1 MFVLYVRLVAKRTG
15 DTSTV
20 DSINPAMDI
29 LMSQI
34 HLDGNAQEMAKRLTS
49 SFLSS
54 QMSVMEYDL
63 KQASDLQGGVI
74 VNMILMWFLHFR
86 LGKIQ
91 PLLMQVLMGFLQ
103 IVYSPLFQVYVS

>member
-1 MFVLYVRLVAKRTG
+1 VVAKRTG

-34 HLDGNAQEMAKRLTS
+34 QLDGNAQEMAKRLTS

-54 QMSVMEYDL
+54 QMTAMEYDL
-63 KQASDLQGGVI
+63 KQASDLQGGVV
-74 VNMILMWFLHFR
+74 VNMIFMWFLHFR
-86 LGKIQ
+86 FGKIQ

-103 IVYSPLFQVYVS
+103 VVYSPLFQVYVS

>member
-1 MFVLYVRLVAKRTG
+1 
-15 DTSTV
+15 
-20 DSINPAMDI
+20 
-29 LMSQI
+29 MSQI
-34 HLDGNAQEMAKRLTS
+34 QMDGNVQEMAKRLTS

-54 QMSVMEYDL
+54 QTTVMEYDL